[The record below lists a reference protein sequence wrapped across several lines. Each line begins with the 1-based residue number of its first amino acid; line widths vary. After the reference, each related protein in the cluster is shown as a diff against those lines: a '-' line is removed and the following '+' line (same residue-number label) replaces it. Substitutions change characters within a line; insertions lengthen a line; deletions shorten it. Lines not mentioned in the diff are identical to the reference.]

1 MGLVTENSENNNINK
16 SGRKEYSVDQTEN
29 KMETVEL
36 QKKLTVEQLDIDGV
50 KPNVKAIAKK
60 GKVTTSRV
68 KKVFAKIVGLRKAKE
83 KEAEQTEQE
92 MSQEEKTTNTSIET
106 GGR

>member
-1 MGLVTENSENNNINK
+1 MPTK
-16 SGRKEYSVDQTEN
+16 S
-29 KMETVEL
+29 
-36 QKKLTVEQLDIDGV
+36 
-50 KPNVKAIAKK
+50 
-60 GKVTTSRV
+60 
-68 KKVFAKIVGLRKAKE
+68 VFAKIVGLRKAKE